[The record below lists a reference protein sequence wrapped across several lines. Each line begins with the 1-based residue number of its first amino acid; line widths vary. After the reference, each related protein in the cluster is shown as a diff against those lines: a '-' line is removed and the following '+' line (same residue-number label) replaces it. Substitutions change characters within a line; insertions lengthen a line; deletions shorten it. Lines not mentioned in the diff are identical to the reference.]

1 MLIKLLLLILGAGL
15 ISELVPKNRLPVL
28 WSLFSSAAV
37 LYFIYRLSLLG
48 AAPYIVLDYP
58 WLQIPNLAV
67 GLEIGINAGNVG
79 LVYALLTLA
88 LLALWQNTF
97 GADNAKN
104 SVNGLVLLNL
114 LSALLLVFAE
124 NYIQLLVAVGV
135 ADVLVFSAID
145 NVEAKKKYIYAN
157 FLADIGLLSIFAVV
171 LGQGGGVELSALAG
185 YERFG
190 RHKDFVAV
198 LLLLCVFV
206 KSGLFLFHGTYTAL
220 RGLGFNRLNFVLYA
234 ATPLTGYLVLLKTE
248 SLLHISAYSY
258 PLLQIFSVVSV
269 LWGVCGAIAID
280 NIKQKAVYLAMM
292 FWGTVYA
299 FAAFGCRLST
309 LDFAAL
315 LTAAFLFGQVLM
327 LIYTAASNETEVSEM
342 GGFIKNLKL
351 TFVLSLLMLAASS
364 AVLIAL
370 GKTNIWLAFGSL
382 VLLLLVSSH
391 ILSQIMLGQSRADE
405 RVQAMLKNPSPLLWL
420 PMAAA
425 AGLILWH
432 FKVMPRELVPVV
444 LAFLLLFAIRPLR
457 RFDRL
462 YGSEAI
468 QDADY
473 CGTAYELLIVTPVKV
488 VGRLLWLTIDFVFIE
503 RTIISSVQNALAFLV
518 YGFKRIHGGL
528 WTGAFLFMLIGF
540 AVIGAFWRFGD

>member
-1 MLIKLLLLILGAGL
+1 M
-15 ISELVPKNRLPVL
+15 
-28 WSLFSSAAV
+28 
-37 LYFIYRLSLLG
+37 
-48 AAPYIVLDYP
+48 
-58 WLQIPNLAV
+58 
-67 GLEIGINAGNVG
+67 
-79 LVYALLTLA
+79 
-88 LLALWQNTF
+88 
-97 GADNAKN
+97 
-104 SVNGLVLLNL
+104 
-114 LSALLLVFAE
+114 
-124 NYIQLLVAVGV
+124 
-135 ADVLVFSAID
+135 
-145 NVEAKKKYIYAN
+145 
-157 FLADIGLLSIFAVV
+157 
-171 LGQGGGVELSALAG
+171 
-185 YERFG
+185 
-190 RHKDFVAV
+190 
-198 LLLLCVFV
+198 
-206 KSGLFLFHGTYTAL
+206 

-444 LAFLLLFAIRPLR
+444 LAFLLLFAVRPLR
-457 RFDRL
+457 CWDRL
-462 YGSEAI
+462 YGFRGLQE
-468 QDADY
+468 ADY
-473 CGTAYELLIVTPVKV
+473 IGTIGELLVVTPVKV
-488 VGRLLWLTIDFVFIE
+488 LSRLLWLTVDFIFVE
-503 RTIISSVQNALAFLV
+503 RTIINSVQNALEAMVFVFRRMHSGTFFAAGMFVLLGFLV
-518 YGFKRIHGGL
+518 IGVVWYYGG
-528 WTGAFLFMLIGF
+528 
-540 AVIGAFWRFGD
+540 